1 MKIIGRREL
10 VSMPELGFTDV
21 IAKVDT
27 GAYTS
32 SMHCQ
37 SMVEE
42 GSELHCEFFDPNS
55 VEKSLKRVTFA
66 AFSKKNVRSSNG
78 QMESRY
84 TITTPLTITNE
95 TYMVAFTLTD
105 RSNMKFPLLLG
116 RKFLRKKFIV
126 DVSLINNLA

>member
-1 MKIIGRREL
+1 MKVIGRREL
-10 VSMPELGFTDV
+10 VSIPELGFKDV

-37 SMVEE
+37 NIEE
-42 GSELHCEFFDPNS
+42 DGTQLHCEFFDPNS
-55 VEKSLKRVTFA
+55 NDKSIKRVTFA

-84 TITTPLTITNE
+84 SIKTSLTIANE
-95 TYMVAFTLTD
+95 TYNVAFTLTD